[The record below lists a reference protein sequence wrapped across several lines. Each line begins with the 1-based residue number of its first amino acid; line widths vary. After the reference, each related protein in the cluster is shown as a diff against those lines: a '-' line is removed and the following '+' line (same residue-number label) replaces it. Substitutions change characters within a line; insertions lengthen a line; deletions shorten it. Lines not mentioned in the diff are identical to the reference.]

1 MAVPVEFSTIKN
13 QADGAFRAGD
23 FESAAA
29 AYTQALEVLQSF
41 KGDGAASVEA
51 DRLRIHSNRSLTF
64 QKLQKWTEALEDAKK
79 AVELDP
85 KRSKSWFR
93 IGQTLVGLDLF
104 AEAVIAYD
112 TGCKLD
118 PRYAEGAQQATL
130 GVAGPSC
137 VACMRLGMILM
148 ACMPATGVM
157 SSMMHWMMPRPRTRR
172 YPARRTVRTLHQPPA
187 DIAELKSQDVSAS
200 GLLHGSTTDL
210 GGCKPAMQNQENPSQ
225 SMHEHAR
232 SQLSRVAESGA
243 LALYPH
249 GSDLHHYEMHNAL
262 HKALSGRRQDPYS
275 FLGKMFA

>member
-64 QKLQKWTEALEDAKK
+64 QKLQKWTEALDDAKK

-118 PRYAEGAQQATL
+118 PRYADLRQTSL
-130 GVAGPSC
+130 TWAGW
-137 VACMRLGMILM
+137 
-148 ACMPATGVM
+148 TVM
-157 SSMMHWMMPRPRTRR
+157 CSVHAPE
-172 YPARRTVRTLHQPPA
+172 H
-187 DIAELKSQDVSAS
+187 DFD
-200 GLLHGSTTDL
+200 
-210 GGCKPAMQNQENPSQ
+210 
-225 SMHEHAR
+225 SMHVWYR
-232 SQLSRVAESGA
+232 SDELNDA
-243 LALYPH
+243 LDDAKAK
-249 GSDLHHYEMHNAL
+249 N
-262 HKALSGRRQDPYS
+262 KALPSKKNG
-275 FLGKMFA
+275 A